1 MSATTPQ
8 TIKLTYFNGTG
19 RAELT
24 RLLFAFGGIAF
35 EDERINHGDLAALK
49 PSLPLGQ
56 LPVLQVDGATYAQSM
71 AIARYAAKLAGLYP
85 ADAVDALRADM
96 ISETLNDLRGVYSA
110 IMYREPDAAAKA
122 EKTKKMLEEAVP
134 KALSGLEGFVAGKY
148 FLGDDKASYA
158 DLQLFDV
165 IVNGLQANFP
175 DFDASPYPKLLT
187 VVESVKANPGVAAYL
202 AK

>member
-1 MSATTPQ
+1 MSPASQ
-8 TIKLTYFNGTG
+8 LKLTYFDFSG
-19 RAELT
+19 RAELA
-24 RLLFAFGGIAF
+24 RLLFTYDGVAF

-56 LPVLQVDGATYAQSM
+56 LPVLQVDGTTYAQSM

-96 ISETLNDLRGVYSA
+96 IAETLSDLRGVYSA
-110 IMYREPDAAAKA
+110 IMYREPDAAVKA

-134 KALSGLEGFVAGKY
+134 KSLNVLESMVKGKF
-148 FLGDDKASYA
+148 FLGDDKVSYA
-158 DLQLFDV
+158 DIQLFDV
-165 IVNGLQANFP
+165 LVNGLQANFP